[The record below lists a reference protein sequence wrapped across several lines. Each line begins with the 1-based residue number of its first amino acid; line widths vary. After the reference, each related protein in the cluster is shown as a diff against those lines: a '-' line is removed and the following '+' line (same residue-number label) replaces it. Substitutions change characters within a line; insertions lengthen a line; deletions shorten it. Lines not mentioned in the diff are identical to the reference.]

1 MEGDGDVELGLG
13 PAVLVSRRMESVNNT
28 CYDVTALHVWNT

>member
-13 PAVLVSRRMESVNNT
+13 PAVLEGWKASIT
-28 CYDVTALHVWNT
+28 HVMMLAC

>member
-13 PAVLVSRRMESVNNT
+13 PAVLEGWKASIT
-28 CYDVTALHVWNT
+28 HVTALHVWNT

>member
-13 PAVLVSRRMESVNNT
+13 PAVLEGWKASIT
-28 CYDVTALHVWNT
+28 DVMMLAC